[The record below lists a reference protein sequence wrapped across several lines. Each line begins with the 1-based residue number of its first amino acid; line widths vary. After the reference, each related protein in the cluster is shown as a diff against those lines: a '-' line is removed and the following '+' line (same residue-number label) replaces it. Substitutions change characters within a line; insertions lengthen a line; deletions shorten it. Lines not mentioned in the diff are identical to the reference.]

1 MELDGRLL
9 AGLSVLVAVVE
20 SGSFTRGAELL
31 GLSTSDVSRAVSR
44 LEERIGV
51 RLLDRST
58 RALRLTDEGERFYA
72 LATPHLDAIV
82 DAANVVGRASN
93 GVSGKLRASVNQII
107 AQTILGPKMGEFVDR
122 FPNLNL
128 ELLPPDEAGDL
139 ISNGID
145 VAIRFGPQVQ
155 STMSARLLL
164 ETRVLT
170 VAAPAYL
177 EKHGRPA
184 LPPDLERHACI
195 QFPDPLTGGP
205 FDWEF
210 HRAGQVLPVV
220 RSGPL
225 LMTDVATMIAAC
237 VAGAG
242 IAQVL
247 AISVQPFLTSGA
259 LVELFPDWPDETFP
273 LYAVRPSRR
282 LPPLKVAAFVDFCEE
297 ICRAF
302 DPRTLTGLMRSEE
315 VVAPAAAVSGNHSV
329 NSVRPHATWSR

>member
-31 GLSTSDVSRAVSR
+31 GLSTSGVSRAVTR

-58 RALRLTDEGERFYA
+58 RALRLTDEGERFYT
-72 LATPHLDAIV
+72 LAAPHLDAIV
-82 DAANVVGRASN
+82 DAASVVGGASS
-93 GVSGKLRASVNQII
+93 GVRGKLRACVNQII
-107 AQTILGPKMGEFVDR
+107 AQLLLGPNMAEFVAR

-145 VAIRFGPQVQ
+145 VAIRFGPQAQ
-155 STMSARLLL
+155 STMSSRLLL
-164 ETRVLT
+164 QTRVLT

-184 LPPDLERHACI
+184 VPTDLERHACI
-195 QFPDPLTGGP
+195 QFPDPQTGNP

-210 HRAGQVLPVV
+210 HRAGQVLPVAT
-220 RSGPL
+220 SGPL
-225 LMTDVATMIAAC
+225 FMTDVATMIAAC
-237 VAGAG
+237 AAGAG

-247 AISVQPFLTSGA
+247 AISARPFLASGE

-282 LPPLKVAAFVDFCEE
+282 LAPLKVAAFVEFCEE
-297 ICRAF
+297 ICRPY
-302 DPRTLTGLMRSEE
+302 DER
-315 VVAPAAAVSGNHSV
+315 
-329 NSVRPHATWSR
+329 ATTS

>member
-20 SGSFTRGAELL
+20 GGSFTRAAELL
-31 GLSTSDVSRAVSR
+31 GLSASGVSRAISR

-58 RALRLTDEGERFYA
+58 RALRLTDEGEHFYT
-72 LATPHLDAIV
+72 LAAPHLDAIV
-82 DAANVVGRASN
+82 DAASVVGGASK
-93 GVSGKLRASVNQII
+93 GVRGKLRASVNPII
-107 AQTILGPKMGEFVDR
+107 AQILLGPKIGEFVAR

-145 VAIRFGPQVQ
+145 VAIRFGPQAQ
-155 STMSARLLL
+155 SAMSSRLLL
-164 ETRVLT
+164 LTRVLT

-177 EKHGRPA
+177 EKRGRPVVPA
-184 LPPDLERHACI
+184 DLERHACI
-195 QFPDPLTGGP
+195 QFPDPLTGNP

-220 RSGPL
+220 TSGPL
-225 LMTDVATMIAAC
+225 FMTDVATMIAAC
-237 VAGAG
+237 AAGAG

-247 AISVQPFLTSGA
+247 AISVQSLLASGE

-282 LPPLKVAAFVDFCEE
+282 LAPLKVAAFVEFCEE
-297 ICRAF
+297 ICRPYDA
-302 DPRTLTGLMRSEE
+302 R
-315 VVAPAAAVSGNHSV
+315 
-329 NSVRPHATWSR
+329 ATTS

>member
-1 MELDGRLL
+1 MELDGRLI

-20 SGSFTRGAELL
+20 SGSFTRAADLL
-31 GLSTSDVSRAVSR
+31 GLSASGVSRAVSR
-44 LEERIGV
+44 LEERVGV

-58 RALRLTDEGERFYA
+58 RALRLTDEGERFYS
-72 LATPHLDAIV
+72 LAAPHLDAIV
-82 DAANVVGRASN
+82 DAASVVGGSSK
-93 GVSGKLRASVNQII
+93 GVRGKLRASVNQII
-107 AQTILGPKMGEFVDR
+107 AQTVLGPKMAEFVAR

-128 ELLPPDEAGDL
+128 ELVPPDEAGDL
-139 ISNGID
+139 ISSGID

-155 STMSARLLL
+155 STMSSRLLL

-184 LPPDLERHACI
+184 VPSDLERHACI
-195 QFPDPLTGGP
+195 QFPDPLTGNP
-205 FDWEF
+205 FGWEF
-210 HRAGQVLPVV
+210 RRAGQVLPVAS
-220 RSGPL
+220 SGPL
-225 LMTDVATMIAAC
+225 LMTDVATMIASC

-247 AISVQPFLTSGA
+247 AISVQQHLASGQ

-282 LPPLKVAAFVDFCEE
+282 LPPMKVAAFVDFCEE
-297 ICRAF
+297 ICRPHDA
-302 DPRTLTGLMRSEE
+302 RA
-315 VVAPAAAVSGNHSV
+315 VV
-329 NSVRPHATWSR
+329 

>member
-1 MELDGRLL
+1 MELDGRLI

-20 SGSFTRGAELL
+20 SGSFTRAADLL
-31 GLSTSDVSRAVSR
+31 GLSASGVSRAVSR
-44 LEERIGV
+44 LEERVGV

-58 RALRLTDEGERFYA
+58 RALRLTDEGERFYS
-72 LATPHLDAIV
+72 LAAPHLDAIV
-82 DAANVVGRASN
+82 DAASVVGGSSK
-93 GVSGKLRASVNQII
+93 GVRGKLRASVNQII
-107 AQTILGPKMGEFVDR
+107 AQTVLGPKMAEFVAR

-128 ELLPPDEAGDL
+128 ELVPPDEAGDL
-139 ISNGID
+139 ISSGID

-155 STMSARLLL
+155 STMSSRLLL

-184 LPPDLERHACI
+184 VPSDLERHACI
-195 QFPDPLTGGP
+195 QFPDPLTGNP

-210 HRAGQVLPVV
+210 RRAGQVLPVAS
-220 RSGPL
+220 SGPL
-225 LMTDVATMIAAC
+225 LMTDVATMIASC

-247 AISVQPFLTSGA
+247 AISVQQHLASGQ

-282 LPPLKVAAFVDFCEE
+282 LPPMKVAAFVDFCEE
-297 ICRAF
+297 ICRPHDA
-302 DPRTLTGLMRSEE
+302 R
-315 VVAPAAAVSGNHSV
+315 AAV
-329 NSVRPHATWSR
+329 

>member
-20 SGSFTRGAELL
+20 SGSFTRAAELL
-31 GLSTSDVSRAVSR
+31 GLSTSGVSRAVTR

-58 RALRLTDEGERFYA
+58 RALRLTDEGERFYT
-72 LATPHLDAIV
+72 LAAPHLDAIV
-82 DAANVVGRASN
+82 DAASVVGGASS
-93 GVSGKLRASVNQII
+93 GVRGKLRACVNQII
-107 AQTILGPKMGEFVDR
+107 AQLLLGPNMAEFVAR

-145 VAIRFGPQVQ
+145 VAIRFGPQAQ
-155 STMSARLLL
+155 STMSSRLLL
-164 ETRVLT
+164 RTRVLT

-184 LPPDLERHACI
+184 VPADLERHACI
-195 QFPDPLTGGP
+195 QFPDPQTGNP

-210 HRAGQVLPVV
+210 HRAGQVLPVAT
-220 RSGPL
+220 SGPL
-225 LMTDVATMIAAC
+225 FMTDVATMIAAC
-237 VAGAG
+237 AAGAG

-247 AISVQPFLTSGA
+247 AISVQPLLAFGE

-282 LPPLKVAAFVDFCEE
+282 LAPLKVAAFVEFCEE
-297 ICRAF
+297 ICRPY
-302 DPRTLTGLMRSEE
+302 DER
-315 VVAPAAAVSGNHSV
+315 
-329 NSVRPHATWSR
+329 ATTN